1 MKSHFALF
9 IAIWLKFA
17 FLFTPFFALTMFLS
31 LTRDCTEQERRKM
44 AVRVAV
50 AVAVLCNVVFFFG
63 NMVFKLFGITLDSFR
78 VGAGVLLFL
87 SAIQMVTSRPSS
99 APESVHSGDDDITVV
114 PLAMPIVIGPAI
126 IGTLLVLGAELNE
139 PIRKGVGIAGLMFST
154 LTLGGILFLGA
165 SIERLVG
172 RKTLV
177 ILSKMTGLILAAL
190 AAQLIMTGIRNFFS

>member
-1 MKSHFALF
+1 MGNHLSLF

-31 LTRDCTEQERRKM
+31 LTKGFSETDRRKL
-44 AVRVAV
+44 AIRTTVAI
-50 AVAVLCNVVFFFG
+50 AILCVVVFFFG

-87 SAIQMVTSRPSS
+87 SAIQLVQSKTSSTS
-99 APESVHSGDDDITVV
+99 APSHSGEDDVAVV

-126 IGTLLVLGAELNE
+126 IGTLLVLGADLKD
-139 PIRKGVGIAGLMFST
+139 PVSKGVGILALMFST
-154 LTLGGILFLGA
+154 ITLGIILFLGA
-165 SIERLVG
+165 SIERLLG
-172 RKTLV
+172 RKMLT

-190 AAQLIMTGIRNFFS
+190 AAQLILTGIRNFFA